1 MTRQTQLRSLVA
13 AILVLAGACGV
24 PREAAAPRVPAPVA
38 GDALR
43 VFIGTYTGGE
53 SRGIYRFE
61 IDAATG
67 GLVSGPTLA
76 GASENPSFLALHP
89 SGKVLYAVN
98 EVADFRGATTGAV
111 SAFAVDPITG
121 SLALL
126 NQQPSEGAD
135 PCHGTVDAAGR
146 HLLVANYASGTVAVL
161 PLAADGRI
169 GPAGSVR
176 RYAGSGPDALRQEG
190 PHAHQ
195 VLLDATQRYALCA
208 DLGSDRI
215 RVERYAGAAG
225 ILVPSEPDG
234 VALDPGSGPRH
245 LAWHP
250 TAPVLYAINELRSTV
265 TALRWDAAGGVLT
278 PFQTI
283 TTLPEGFAGENT
295 AAEIAVSPD
304 GRFVYASNRGD
315 DSLAAFATDPS
326 GALTPVARVPAGG
339 RTPRSFAI
347 DPAGRWL
354 LAANQASGTVVVFRL
369 DPGTGLP
376 QAVGTPIEVPEPA
389 SVLFSPSQRPG
400 NTQETPR

>member
-1 MTRQTQLRSLVA
+1 MTRQSQLRSFVA

-24 PREAAAPRVPAPVA
+24 PRDAATPRAPAPAA

-53 SRGIYRFE
+53 SRGIYRLE

-67 GLVSGPTLA
+67 SVVSGPTLA

-98 EVADFRGATTGAV
+98 EVADFHGVTTGAV
-111 SAFAVDPITG
+111 SAFAVDPIAG
-121 SLALL
+121 SLAPLD
-126 NQQPSEGAD
+126 QQPSEGAN
-135 PCHGTVDAAGR
+135 PCHVTVDAAGR
-146 HLLVANYASGTVAVL
+146 HILVANYTSGTVAVL

-169 GPAGSVR
+169 GPASSVR
-176 RYAGSGPDALRQEG
+176 RYAGSGPNNSRQEG
-190 PHAHQ
+190 PHAHH

-215 RVERYAGAAG
+215 RVERYDGAAG
-225 ILVPSEPDG
+225 ILVPIEPDG

-265 TALRWDAAGGVLT
+265 TAFRWDAAGGVLT
-278 PFQTI
+278 PLQTI
-283 TTLPEGFAGENT
+283 AALPEGFTGEST

-315 DSLAAFATDPS
+315 DSLAVFATDPS
-326 GALTPVARVPAGG
+326 GTLTPVGRVPTGG

-347 DPAGRWL
+347 DSAGRWL
-354 LAANQASGTVVVFRL
+354 IAANQGSGTVVVFRI

-376 QAVGTPIEVPEPA
+376 HAVGPPIDVPEPA
-389 SVLFSPSQRPG
+389 SVLFSPSHRPG
-400 NTQETPR
+400 STQEMPR